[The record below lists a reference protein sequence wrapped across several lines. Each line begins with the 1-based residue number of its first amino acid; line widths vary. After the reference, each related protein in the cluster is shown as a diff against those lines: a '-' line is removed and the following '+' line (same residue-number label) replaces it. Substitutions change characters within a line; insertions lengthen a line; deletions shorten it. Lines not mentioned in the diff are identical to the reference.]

1 MFVSAVA
8 LTVAMSGWLAPEA
21 PPAQRTAPPS
31 TSAPGPG
38 QVAPP
43 STPAPSTPTPT
54 PPAAPPSEAPPSAGP
69 PSAAPPSAAPPSPVA
84 PAEGST
90 PPVHPP
96 VPGDRVAP
104 PGEAPPPSDAPP
116 LGAEAGADPLASP
129 SSDESVDPAAELFE
143 GSVDPWMTV
152 EDEPVDARP
161 APPPP
166 PPVPSE
172 LPADGQKMLV
182 VGGIIGGLGLLS
194 RVLTTGFG
202 IRAARDPEPPGPM
215 AVEQVGAVFFTP
227 LIATGMGL
235 VAGAMARRG
244 RVDAH
249 RELFEGQAPRWKRRL
264 RLGWGLFGA
273 GMGVWAITRLTPLA
287 CRGESTCAFRH
298 YEVGYYISLAG
309 TIPGIVM
316 GSYASGY
323 NEYRR
328 RNKHLAK
335 RASVSAAPLV
345 SRDLRGLSVSARF

>member
-1 MFVSAVA
+1 M
-8 LTVAMSGWLAPEA
+8 
-21 PPAQRTAPPS
+21 
-31 TSAPGPG
+31 
-38 QVAPP
+38 
-43 STPAPSTPTPT
+43 
-54 PPAAPPSEAPPSAGP
+54 
-69 PSAAPPSAAPPSPVA
+69 A

-90 PPVHPP
+90 PPVLPP

-104 PGEAPPPSDAPP
+104 PGEAPPPSDALASDGAAGSDP
-116 LGAEAGADPLASP
+116 LADPLSGEP
-129 SSDESVDPAAELFE
+129 SELGPGAEVSAEVSE
-143 GSVDPWMTV
+143 GAVDPWMT
-152 EDEPVDARP
+152 EDGPVDVR
-161 APPPP
+161 PPPP
-166 PPVPSE
+166 PPLAAPPNE
-172 LPADGQKMLV
+172 PANGHKMLV
-182 VGGIIGGLGLLS
+182 AGGIIGGLGLLS

-202 IRAARDPEPPGPM
+202 IRAAREPERPGPM
-215 AVEQVGAVFFTP
+215 DVEQVGAVFFTP

-249 RELFEGQAPRWKRRL
+249 RELFEGQTPRWKRRL

-287 CRGESTCAFRH
+287 CRDSTCAFRH

-309 TIPGIVM
+309 TIPGVVM

-335 RASVSAAPLV
+335 RSSVSAAPLFG
-345 SRDLRGLSVSARF
+345 RDLRGLSVSARF